1 MSVFTDLLLSA
12 GDQKITGI
20 YSGTNLVLNNILPSP
35 GLINDVPI
43 ENLVEA
49 NDGIVYGTKTV
60 QNLFV
65 NNMNATL
72 FNQVSRIQPNTLHK
86 IFFILYN
93 NSNILQVDTLSWIE
107 NMNSEFEGNLAVYE
121 NISVKNLDVEYLN
134 GIKWND
140 FLKTL
145 YLDIDGHS
153 KIEGNFIKFIH
164 FSTSMLNLTIIIQNF
179 II

>member
-20 YSGTNLVLNNILPSP
+20 YSGTNLILNNILPSP

-72 FNQVSRIQPNTLHK
+72 FNQVSRIHY
-86 IFFILYN
+86 IRYSSFY
-93 NSNILQVDTLSWIE
+93 
-107 NMNSEFEGNLAVYE
+107 
-121 NISVKNLDVEYLN
+121 
-134 GIKWND
+134 
-140 FLKTL
+140 
-145 YLDIDGHS
+145 
-153 KIEGNFIKFIH
+153 
-164 FSTSMLNLTIIIQNF
+164 TIIVIF
-179 II
+179 CRSTL